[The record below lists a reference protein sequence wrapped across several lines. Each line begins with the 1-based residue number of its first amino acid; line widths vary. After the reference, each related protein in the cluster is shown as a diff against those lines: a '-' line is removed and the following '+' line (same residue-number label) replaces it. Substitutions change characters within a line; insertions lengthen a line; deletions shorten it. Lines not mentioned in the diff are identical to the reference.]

1 MYKFQNST
9 LTSTYDKKL
18 YFKIT
23 ITKAIARSSG
33 RGDIGLCHYKWN
45 SFFVPLTMATFKLH
59 LRNVGAE
66 TIEKVIFIQVK
77 SKLAMEYFLSFR
89 ISLLEY
95 TNKSS
100 HVKKKKAINFE
111 PPVSTFKLLIIM
123 SDLFTVTLLQT
134 RFVKLWLKTVTIS
147 IWCTTP
153 SLYFKQYRISNVWKL
168 ILSVHIR
175 VLKSRIPLSAHKLTC
190 NFPPNNYIKPF
201 YSQQFIDFIFNP
213 LRQHC
218 LYN

>member
-1 MYKFQNST
+1 
-9 LTSTYDKKL
+9 
-18 YFKIT
+18 
-23 ITKAIARSSG
+23 
-33 RGDIGLCHYKWN
+33 
-45 SFFVPLTMATFKLH
+45 MATFKLH

-134 RFVKLWLKTVTIS
+134 RFVKLWLRTE
-147 IWCTTP
+147 
-153 SLYFKQYRISNVWKL
+153 Q
-168 ILSVHIR
+168 
-175 VLKSRIPLSAHKLTC
+175 
-190 NFPPNNYIKPF
+190 
-201 YSQQFIDFIFNP
+201 
-213 LRQHC
+213 
-218 LYN
+218 